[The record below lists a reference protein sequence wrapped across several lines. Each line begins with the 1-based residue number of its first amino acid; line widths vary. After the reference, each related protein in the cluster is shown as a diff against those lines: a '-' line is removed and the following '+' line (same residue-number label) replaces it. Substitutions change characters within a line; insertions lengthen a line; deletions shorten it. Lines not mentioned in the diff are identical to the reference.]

1 MMKLIVLL
9 LLANFYLLHS
19 QPSIYDDDHYDGNCI
34 GLYDPN
40 EANYDGESR
49 DNVCDNVSLHTTYSS
64 THHHTRCPLTP
75 FRTDEDQSDSDPT
88 TVSTTQTQCP
98 DVYINDDTNND
109 YDAIDNYS
117 YILNYYNL
125 YSVYPVADADDD
137 VIDYHAFDEYDC
149 DGHGDGHGDVCDIII
164 CPLTSNTRQINTD
177 TDDIGD
183 PCDNCPYVDNVDQRD
198 SDGDGRGDACDCPR
212 CSLDL
217 LLTTIRNVTFLPCP
231 EDDDEPLTTGIY
243 TESSDD
249 VYDSKMSEP
258 KWCGK
263 HRKKKKRGH
272 KGMSMDGSMDGGDED
287 KGSVCVYN
295 DCDADDLG
303 YCVSMCLGYAFEFK
317 VLRPCLEVEYI
328 FLPLC
333 EDLQRDSEDFDALGS
348 SYSDNV
354 ESVTVEMINDT
365 LGLTVV
371 LICLF
376 DVIHDDCLFGT
387 AVVDHDRSLRDDG
400 TSDDHMDEDI
410 GDMDDTDETGGG
422 SDCDM
427 NDTDKKY
434 KPGSGKETDDDPT
447 YITGNAE
454 NVWSQN
460 TKITVICVV
469 SVLMMAGFAF
479 GIWYFWKDT
488 TKLIQI
494 FIKGDQTYTCCCNQD
509 QSIQKLVRARGICVS
524 NSWLMYGGKCIRNET
539 TLSDY
544 NIPNEATLHLLP
556 KHKGGGPKHK
566 RTKKHKGAKTNRRK
580 PLTETELGLLRQAF
594 DQKTR
599 RMKWKKLMCH
609 DQEKRLKNRWKNTS
623 AFIECLSMPTKE
635 GIARL
640 AQLQQQRTKQH
651 NDTRQ
656 KKKEMRKKK
665 EQQKEKQKQR
675 NKKEYDDDD
684 DDKDDKDDDEKET
697 KQTTDTKAD
706 EKCNYLD
713 LEGNEKKSKWIFE
726 PGSPPDD
733 AFEEYYKQYKEDEEY
748 YKEAEHYLSDEEYYE
763 EADEYYDFGVND

>member
-333 EDLQRDSEDFDALGS
+333 EDLQSNDIEEFDDLVS
-348 SYSDNV
+348 SFSDNV
-354 ESVTVEMINDT
+354 ESVTVETINDT

-371 LICLF
+371 LIGNVTRETEFTICLS
-376 DVIHDDCLFGT
+376 DVVIPGEMYDSVIGD
-387 AVVDHDRSLRDDG
+387 AVVVTSSDSDSNNEDSNDDSSG
-400 TSDDHMDEDI
+400 GIEEEFEDEISQGVVVGAFTENETVFDMFCPVNGLPCFDLFVSIDCEDDASSSDESSDMSWSNDDDMSWSMDD
-410 GDMDDTDETGGG
+410 DMDG
-422 SDCDM
+422 
-427 NDTDKKY
+427 
-434 KPGSGKETDDDPT
+434 
-447 YITGNAE
+447 
-454 NVWSQN
+454 
-460 TKITVICVV
+460 
-469 SVLMMAGFAF
+469 
-479 GIWYFWKDT
+479 
-488 TKLIQI
+488 
-494 FIKGDQTYTCCCNQD
+494 
-509 QSIQKLVRARGICVS
+509 
-524 NSWLMYGGKCIRNET
+524 
-539 TLSDY
+539 
-544 NIPNEATLHLLP
+544 
-556 KHKGGGPKHK
+556 
-566 RTKKHKGAKTNRRK
+566 
-580 PLTETELGLLRQAF
+580 
-594 DQKTR
+594 
-599 RMKWKKLMCH
+599 
-609 DQEKRLKNRWKNTS
+609 
-623 AFIECLSMPTKE
+623 
-635 GIARL
+635 
-640 AQLQQQRTKQH
+640 
-651 NDTRQ
+651 
-656 KKKEMRKKK
+656 
-665 EQQKEKQKQR
+665 
-675 NKKEYDDDD
+675 
-684 DDKDDKDDDEKET
+684 
-697 KQTTDTKAD
+697 
-706 EKCNYLD
+706 
-713 LEGNEKKSKWIFE
+713 
-726 PGSPPDD
+726 
-733 AFEEYYKQYKEDEEY
+733 
-748 YKEAEHYLSDEEYYE
+748 
-763 EADEYYDFGVND
+763 

>member
-1 MMKLIVLL
+1 MGMGGRGRKWRKRRKKKRRDRQSMDSGDKDEKGIVCVDSDESYDTTTIGPYTTDS
-9 LLANFYLLHS
+9 NS
-19 QPSIYDDDHYDGNCI
+19 YDDDSNDDDDSLIVVNDCCDSEDGMD
-34 GLYDPN
+34 GLY
-40 EANYDGESR
+40 
-49 DNVCDNVSLHTTYSS
+49 
-64 THHHTRCPLTP
+64 
-75 FRTDEDQSDSDPT
+75 
-88 TVSTTQTQCP
+88 
-98 DVYINDDTNND
+98 
-109 YDAIDNYS
+109 
-117 YILNYYNL
+117 YY
-125 YSVYPVADADDD
+125 
-137 VIDYHAFDEYDC
+137 
-149 DGHGDGHGDVCDIII
+149 
-164 CPLTSNTRQINTD
+164 
-177 TDDIGD
+177 
-183 PCDNCPYVDNVDQRD
+183 
-198 SDGDGRGDACDCPR
+198 
-212 CSLDL
+212 
-217 LLTTIRNVTFLPCP
+217 
-231 EDDDEPLTTGIY
+231 
-243 TESSDD
+243 
-249 VYDSKMSEP
+249 
-258 KWCGK
+258 
-263 HRKKKKRGH
+263 
-272 KGMSMDGSMDGGDED
+272 
-287 KGSVCVYN
+287 
-295 DCDADDLG
+295 
-303 YCVSMCLGYAFEFK
+303 VSMCLGYAFEFIGLLPEVF
-317 VLRPCLEVEYI
+317 VLPPCIEVEYI